1 MCVTHPN
8 PSNSVPSKPVKNA
21 RLFSPLGVSRGAV
34 LLLLLACFVFT
45 PLSVKAFEGFSN
57 SQNSFREK
65 QNNQRLQKEAEEQKR
80 RILTYSSRQTSS
92 NTADAPLSKE
102 REAALKKYYL
112 FITASQQARRKE
124 VQQMNT
130 AVKDFSDWANI
141 LNNLDDDEAK
151 FEENV
156 VILFE
161 KYTEAMEAL
170 GRAGSG
176 IPIELSLHGK
186 IANAYGRT
194 GQALARSNAAIKKL
208 RSEQSKY
215 DITRKECEMLL
226 NATLARLVE

>member
-1 MCVTHPN
+1 MCVAHPN
-8 PSNSVPSKPVKNA
+8 PSTSAPSKPVKNA
-21 RLFSPLGVSRGAV
+21 RLFSPLGLSRGA
-34 LLLLLACFVFT
+34 LLLLLFACFAFT
-45 PLSVKAFEGFSN
+45 PSISQAFEGFSN

-102 REAALKKYYL
+102 RELLLKKYYL
-112 FITASQQARRKE
+112 FINASQQARRKE

-130 AVKDFSDWANI
+130 AVKEFRNWASI
-141 LNNLDDDEAK
+141 LDNLDNDEMK

-170 GRAGSG
+170 GRVGSG

-208 RSEQSKY
+208 RSEQNEY
-215 DITRKECEMLL
+215 DITRKGCEKLL
-226 NATLARLVE
+226 NETLARLVE